1 MGKVLTDEKLIE
13 KFLTR
18 GVENVYPSEDALRE
32 RLMSGE
38 RLKAYQGFDPTGPYL
53 HIGHA
58 MGMRALKILQELGHE
73 VIILVGDFTAI
84 AGDPSDGKH
93 RNIMTDKEIKANMDG
108 WKKQA
113 SQLIDFGGKNP
124 AKFMRN
130 STWLSK
136 LTLREIIEL
145 MSKTTV
151 QQMLERDL
159 YQRKLKDN
167 VPIGL
172 QEFIYPIMQGYD
184 SVAMKV
190 DIEIGGNDQIFNMLV
205 GRILVKE
212 FLEKEKFIRAHELM
226 EAPDAITMSKTK
238 GNGINLTDSPEDIYG
253 KGMSYPDD
261 LIFKAF
267 RLLTDVELEEVWSMQ
282 EEVKAGKNPMEFKK
296 KLAFEMTKMLKGQRA
311 AEKGEKH
318 FEKAVQNKEIT
329 EEQTKSV
336 SVSGKMTV
344 IDFLKE
350 TSKESASQI
359 KRVIEQGGVEVNGK
373 KITDPHEII
382 EFKSSDVIKFGKR
395 TYFKIE
401 Q

>member
-1 MGKVLTDEKLIE
+1 MPKVSTDEKLIE

-32 RLMSGE
+32 RLVSGE

-58 MGMRALKILQELGHE
+58 MGMRALRILQELGHE

-93 RNIMTDKEIKANMDG
+93 RNIMTDKEIKANMEG

-159 YQRKLKDN
+159 YQRKLKDT

-205 GRILVKE
+205 GRTLVKE
-212 FLEKEKFIRAHELM
+212 FLGKEKFVRAHELM

-253 KGMSYPDD
+253 KAMSYPDD

-267 RLLTDVELEEVWSMQ
+267 RLLTNVDLEEVWGMQ
-282 EEVKAGKNPMEFKK
+282 EEVKGGKNPMEFKK
-296 KLAFEMTKMLKGQRA
+296 KLAFEITKMLKGQKA

-318 FEKAVQNKEIT
+318 FEKAVQNKEVT
-329 EEQTKSV
+329 KEQTKPV

-344 IDFLKE
+344 TDFLKE

-359 KRVIEQGGVEVNGK
+359 KRVIEQGGVEINGRK
-373 KITDPHEII
+373 VTDPHEVI
-382 EFKSSDVIKFGKR
+382 EFKSGDVIKFGKR
-395 TYFKIE
+395 TYFKVE
-401 Q
+401 